1 MKRSRAELTHIFK
14 HVQGKKNETFNKG
27 ENLTFHFKISF
38 FQFVVLLSSSALA
51 ETCLQCSS
59 IMSDKDQTKVPTAIQ
74 PTEDFGPAGK
84 NCFTPIGDTG
94 LPMNLSSMKRD
105 CSSNSGG
112 TNNGCCSLAY
122 SIKSMIE
129 SS

>member
-1 MKRSRAELTHIFK
+1 MFKVRKRDFQKNRGETLSLHLKIFFL
-14 HVQGKKNETFNKG
+14 Q
-27 ENLTFHFKISF
+27 F
-38 FQFVVLLSSSALA
+38 FILLSSSALA
-51 ETCLQCSS
+51 EQCLQCSS

-112 TNNGCCSLAY
+112 TNNGCYSLAY